1 MTHEADII
9 RDKRRHMA
17 APGGAHDRLVRF
29 LVMGLPIVIGVLFAL
44 MILAPLSP
52 RGEISF
58 LLDRDKVQ
66 VTPNRVSVNK
76 AMYRGADEKGRPFSV
91 MAGNAVQK
99 SRKLRQIEMEDLTA
113 RILLADGPAELS
125 AREGVYDLDAESVAI
140 PGAVNFT
147 AADGY
152 RMIARNVSIDMPD
165 RRLVGEGRVEGR
177 IPAGTFSANRL
188 EADLQARTVSLIGN
202 ARLRME
208 PGSLRMP
215 R

>member
-1 MTHEADII
+1 MTAQADII

-17 APGGAHDRLVRF
+17 TPGGAHDRLVRF
-29 LVMGLPIVIGVLFAL
+29 LVLTLPLIIGVLFAL

-66 VTPNRVSVNK
+66 VTPNRISVNK
-76 AMYRGADEKGRPFSV
+76 AMYRGLDSDGRPFAV

-99 SRKLRQIEMEDLTA
+99 TRQFKQIEMEDLTA
-113 RILLADGPAELS
+113 RILLDNGPAELI
-125 AREGVYDLDAESVAI
+125 AQAGTYNFADEIVTV
-140 PGAVNFT
+140 PGAVNFV

-152 RMIARNVSIDMPD
+152 RMIARNVSLNLSQ
-165 RRLVGEGRVEGR
+165 RRLVGTGRVEGR

-188 EADLQARTVSLIGN
+188 EADLQARTISLIGN
-202 ARLRME
+202 ARLRMQ

-215 R
+215 

>member
-1 MTHEADII
+1 MTAEADII
-9 RDKRRHMA
+9 RDKRQHMA
-17 APGGAHDRLVRF
+17 APGGAHDKLVRF
-29 LVMGLPIVIGVLFAL
+29 LVLVLPIAIGVLFAL
-44 MILAPLSP
+44 MILAPLSS

-66 VTPNRVSVNK
+66 VTPNRISVNK
-76 AMYRGADEKGRPFSV
+76 AMYRGLDAEGRPFAV
-91 MAGNAVQK
+91 MAGHAVQK
-99 SRKLRQIEMEDLTA
+99 TREVRKIEMDDLTA
-113 RILLADGPAELS
+113 RILLDNGPAELS
-125 AREGVYDLDAESVAI
+125 AQNGIYDFGDDTVTV

-152 RMIARNVSIDMPD
+152 RMIARDVSLDLSD
-165 RRLVGEGRVEGR
+165 QKLVGTGRVEGR

-188 EADLQARTVSLIGN
+188 EADLQARTISLIGD

>member
-1 MTHEADII
+1 MTVEADII

-17 APGGAHDRLVRF
+17 TPGGAHDRLVRF
-29 LVMGLPIVIGVLFAL
+29 LVLALPVVIGVLFAL
-44 MILAPLSP
+44 MILAPLRP

-66 VTPNRVSVNK
+66 IAPNRISVNK
-76 AMYRGADEKGRPFSV
+76 AMYRGLDAEGRPFAV

-113 RILLADGPAELS
+113 RILLDSGPAELT
-125 AREGVYDLDAESVAI
+125 AQRGTYDFGEEEVTV

-152 RMIARNVSIDMPD
+152 RMIARNVLLDLD
-165 RRLVGEGRVEGR
+165 ERALVGQGRVEGR
-177 IPAGTFSANRL
+177 IPAGTFSADRL

-208 PGSLRMP
+208 PGTIRMP
-215 R
+215 

>member
-1 MTHEADII
+1 MTAQADII

-17 APGGAHDRLVRF
+17 RPGGPHDRLVRTTV
-29 LVMGLPIVIGVLFAL
+29 LILPVLIGALFAM
-44 MILAPLSP
+44 MILTPLSP

-66 VTPNRVSVNK
+66 VTPNRLSVDK
-76 AMYRGADEKGRPFSV
+76 AMYRGLDSEGRPFAV
-91 MAGNAVQK
+91 MAGNAVQHRRDIK
-99 SRKLRQIEMEDLTA
+99 QIEMDDVTA
-113 RILLADGPAELS
+113 RILLDDGPAELL
-125 AREGVYDLDAESVAI
+125 AQRGIYDFGADMVTV
-140 PGAVNFT
+140 PGAVNFV

-152 RMIARNVSIDMPD
+152 RMIARNVSLDLKN
-165 RRLVGEGRVEGR
+165 RRLVGDGRVEGR

-202 ARLRME
+202 ARLHMQ

-215 R
+215 

>member
-1 MTHEADII
+1 MTAEADII
-9 RDKRRHMA
+9 RDKRQHMA
-17 APGGAHDRLVRF
+17 APGGAHDKLVRF
-29 LVMGLPIVIGVLFAL
+29 LVLVLPVAIGVLFAL

-66 VTPNRVSVNK
+66 VTPNRISVNK
-76 AMYRGADEKGRPFSV
+76 AMYRGLDAEGRPFAI

-99 SRKLRQIEMEDLTA
+99 TREVRKIEMDDLTA
-113 RILLADGPAELS
+113 RILLDNGPAELS
-125 AREGVYDLDAESVAI
+125 AQNGIYDFGDDTVSV
-140 PGAVNFT
+140 PGAVNFM

-152 RMIARNVSIDMPD
+152 RMIARNVSLDLSEKK
-165 RRLVGEGRVEGR
+165 LVGTGRVEGR
-177 IPAGTFSANRL
+177 IPAGTLSADRL
-188 EADLQARTVSLIGN
+188 EADLQARTVSLIGD

>member
-1 MTHEADII
+1 MTQQADII

-17 APGGAHDRLVRF
+17 TPGGAHDRLVRF
-29 LVMGLPIVIGVLFAL
+29 LVLTLPVAIGVLFAL

-66 VTPNRVSVNK
+66 VTPNRISVNK
-76 AMYRGADEKGRPFSV
+76 AMYRGADEEGRPFSI

-113 RILLADGPAELS
+113 RISLADGPAELS
-125 AREGVYDLDAESVAI
+125 ARAGVYDLDAERVTI
-140 PGAVNFT
+140 PGAVDFT

-152 RMIARNVSIDMPD
+152 RMIARDVAIDLTE
-165 RRLVGEGRVEGR
+165 RRLVGAGRVEGR
-177 IPAGTFSANRL
+177 IQAGTFSADRL

-202 ARLRME
+202 ARLRMQ
-208 PGSLRMP
+208 PGSIRMP